1 MWYATSLAKEAL
13 PDWRPQL
20 GGKFEPNLLNS
31 VVFLVSTTQSVSV
44 FAVNYK
50 GKHVTGVLDIDSSMF
65 TLHSSFDLFMFYE
78 NVNLLFCCLYI
89 YCVADS

>member
-13 PDWRPQL
+13 PDWRPQM

-50 GKHVTGVLDIDSSMF
+50 GSALERI
-65 TLHSSFDLFMFYE
+65 LIAI
-78 NVNLLFCCLYI
+78 LLTC
-89 YCVADS
+89 